1 METQNKFLQTFQPSL
16 IARSKRI
23 TKLSPK
29 ASPNT
34 HVSPL
39 SGTSPLTPV
48 PHLKPHIALVESGDL
63 NAFKFGTVAF
73 QNSVWRQDTKGNVGP
88 RINHDVLQQELRKMI
103 EERINNLKNKR
114 PEGDMSVNG
123 VAGVGTAKEE
133 SGGEAKPASER
144 VNPEPKITNIIIR
157 KPADHEHQFTGHRPA
172 SNGATFIS
180 PLNKS
185 NVHINGGINFA
196 NLKEFLLLFFTHKLD
211 GSHNCVLSTDE
222 KSIFQAV
229 LERKQHISQRGVINT
244 SYRLCKNSRSTPRR
258 SEEKFKFII
267 KRIIKHLKKRDGI
280 KSDQEFYDIYFSDV
294 SERLAIPLDRFYD
307 PHNKILKNS
316 SFKSLSTDYVMV
328 LLKSDVFLVELLHYL
343 ETQLLTQ
350 HVRSL
355 NNKVINLCKKWE
367 NFYNSLDCSKRSVQN
382 IIRLI
387 LNTEKGSKLPW
398 SIDEVKESME
408 LMRNV
413 IYSRNTQRFL
423 R

>member
-1 METQNKFLQTFQPSL
+1 METQNKFLETFQSSL
-16 IARSKRI
+16 IARTKRI

-29 ASPNT
+29 SSPNT

-39 SGTSPLTPV
+39 SGASPLTPV
-48 PHLKPHIALVESGDL
+48 AQLKPQIALVEGGDL
-63 NAFKFGTVAF
+63 TAFKFGSVAQQF
-73 QNSVWRQDTKGNVGP
+73 SVLQRDAMGNGGP

-103 EERINNLKNKR
+103 EERINNLKGKR
-114 PEGDMSVNG
+114 PESNSSFNG
-123 VAGVGTAKEE
+123 VEGVGTEKEE
-133 SGGEAKPASER
+133 TGVGARPTVER
-144 VNPEPKITNIIIR
+144 AHPESKITNITIR
-157 KPADHEHQFTGHRPA
+157 KPLEFEQKSSGLRQANDGA
-172 SNGATFIS
+172 SFAS
-180 PLNKS
+180 PLNNS

-211 GSHNCVLSTDE
+211 GYHNCVLSADE

-244 SYRLCKNSRSTPRR
+244 SYRLYKNNRSTPRR

-280 KSDQEFYDIYFSDV
+280 RSDQEFYDIYFSDV
-294 SERLAIPLDRFYD
+294 SERMAIPLDRFYD

-343 ETQLLTQ
+343 ETQLLAQ

-367 NFYNSLDCSKRSVQN
+367 NFYNSLDCTSRSVQN

-398 SIDEVKESME
+398 SIDEVKESMD